1 MAFINP
7 SVIMEIAKRPRLL
20 YYLAISLLA
29 MVAAAFVLS
38 LIIRHKQKNEIN
50 AALEILERNNLP
62 IEKAEQTLTSLF
74 NAETE
79 FREYTINYD
88 KQHLSNYRNHIRELT
103 LNIDTLQ
110 KIASTFTNTTGGKA
124 IDALK
129 QREKQAG
136 NYLRLKRLAD
146 SLLVVSFSFDSVSFQ
161 QMNNNFYIRKFKP
174 SQGLL
179 SIDTL
184 DYSTSSGKR
193 KKGLLGKIKTLLV
206 GEEEQVTSNTKVVVK
221 SGSAPTAGE
230 QESGDSTLSLKSFA
244 TEIISKTNRY
254 YEQQLASQLE
264 KRNELRIQEL
274 KLIRLNNNVL
284 SEIRSILNSIKSITG
299 ESKASQ
305 EKRSSETIA
314 RSSDIL
320 QKTLLIIILLSLP
333 LAVLT
338 IITLRKNQRY
348 QQNILEA
355 RQQALLQAEE
365 KSRFLSYMSHEF
377 RTPLSSVIGFAEQL
391 EQTRLNHDQKNYL
404 SGLMSSSEMLLA
416 TVNDILDLSKL
427 DAGRMSF
434 LSNPFRPGDAIQ
446 QVIKSFSKMA
456 LDKSI
461 DLTYKHTGNSFVLI
475 GDEIRLKQV
484 LNNLVSNAIK
494 YTHQG
499 KVSIHSQITES
510 QGYAKLNIEVKD
522 TGIGIAPEQISGIF
536 DEYTRVHSETPEKWI
551 IGTGL
556 GLAVTKK
563 LIEQMGGEITV
574 ESKPGHGSVFAI
586 TIPYPIS
593 KIQQIV
599 GLSAENEPV
608 LPDKNIRILV
618 ADDNYFNVMLL
629 KSIFKHDNVSVDVA
643 DNGLDA
649 LSKLRTESYNILL
662 SDMYMPQMDGLEL
675 TRQIRNNPSGK
686 LHELPVIMLTGNI
699 SPEAGSEMQNAGVS
713 DYLIKPFQRRD
724 LIELVSKHVS

>member
-1 MAFINP
+1 MAFINS

-20 YYLAISLLA
+20 YYLAISLLV

-38 LIIRHKQKNEIN
+38 LIIRQKQKNEIN

-110 KIASTFTNTTGGKA
+110 RIASTFTNTTGGKA
-124 IDALK
+124 IDALR

-136 NYLRLKRLAD
+136 SYLRLKRLAD

-161 QMNNNFYIRKFKP
+161 QMNDNFYIRKFKP
-174 SQGLL
+174 SQGML

-193 KKGLLGKIKTLLV
+193 KKGLFGKIKTLLV

-221 SGSAPTAGE
+221 SGTAPATSE
-230 QESGDSTLSLKSFA
+230 PESGDSTLSLKSFA

-299 ESKASQ
+299 ESKAAQ

-333 LAVLT
+333 LAILT

-434 LSNPFRPGDAIQ
+434 LSNPFRPGDAIE

-461 DLTYKHTGNSFVLI
+461 DLTYKHTGTSFLLI
-475 GDEIRLKQV
+475 GDEFRLKQV

-494 YTHQG
+494 YTHEG
-499 KVSIHSQITES
+499 KVSINSHITEN
-510 QGYAKLNIEVKD
+510 QGYAKLKIEVKD
-522 TGIGIAPEQISGIF
+522 TGIGIAPEQIAGIF

-574 ESKPGHGSVFAI
+574 QSKPGHGSVFAI
-586 TIPYPIS
+586 SIPYPIS
-593 KIQQIV
+593 KIQQLA
-599 GLSAENEPV
+599 GRGAETEPV
-608 LPDKNIRILV
+608 LPDKNIRILI
-618 ADDNYFNVMLL
+618 ADDNYFNVLLL
-629 KSIFKHDNVSVDVA
+629 KSIFKYDNVSVDVA
-643 DNGLDA
+643 DNGMDA
-649 LSKLRTESYNILL
+649 LTKLRSGSYNILL

-675 TRQIRNNPSGK
+675 TRQIRNNNADS
-686 LHELPVIMLTGNI
+686 LHNLPVIMLTGNI
-699 SPEAGSEMQNAGVS
+699 SPDAGNEMVNAGVS

>member
-174 SQGLL
+174 SQGML

-193 KKGLLGKIKTLLV
+193 KKGLFGKIKTLLV

-221 SGSAPTAGE
+221 SGTAPAANE
-230 QESGDSTLSLKSFA
+230 PESNDSTLSLKSFA

-264 KRNELRIQEL
+264 KRNELRVQEL

-299 ESKASQ
+299 ESKAAQ

-320 QKTLLIIILLSLP
+320 QKTLLIIILLLLP
-333 LAVLT
+333 LVVLT
-338 IITLRKNQRY
+338 IITLRRNQRY
-348 QQNILEA
+348 QQSMLEA

-461 DLTYKHTGNSFVLI
+461 ELTFRHSGASFVLI

-499 KVSIHSQITES
+499 KVSIHSQITEN
-510 QGYAKLNIEVKD
+510 QGYAKLRIEVKD

-574 ESKPGHGSVFAI
+574 ESKPGKGSIFTI
-586 TIPYPIS
+586 TLPYPIS
-593 KIQQIV
+593 KIQQLTSQ
-599 GLSAENEPV
+599 GAETEPV

-643 DNGLDA
+643 DNGMDA
-649 LSKLRTESYNILL
+649 LSKLRTENYNILL

-686 LHELPVIMLTGNI
+686 LNELPVIMLTGNI